1 MDIDAFNFKT
11 MILKN
16 QQAPSRGLKELS
28 RIRSFTKL
36 PFIIKGIM
44 TPEDAILAVD
54 AGADAIVVSNHGG
67 RVLDD
72 MPGTARVL
80 ESIANAVKNKIPVLV
95 DGGIRSGMDI
105 FKMLALGANAVLV
118 GRPIA
123 IAAVGG
129 DSAGVKYLINQYNSD
144 LKNTM
149 NITGAETLGKID
161 KSMLLKK

>member
-1 MDIDAFNFKT
+1 MERDA
-11 MILKN
+11 KN
-16 QQAPSRGLKELS
+16 QQSPSRGLKELS

-36 PFIIKGIM
+36 PFILKGIM
-44 TPEDAILAVD
+44 TPEDALLAMD

-80 ESIANAVKNKIPVLV
+80 GKIADTIKGKFPVLV

-123 IAAVGG
+123 ISAVGG
-129 DSAGVKYLINQYNSD
+129 DSAGVKYLINQYTSE

-149 NITGAETLGKID
+149 NITGAASLSKIEY
-161 KSMLLKK
+161 SMLLKK